1 FDVNENLTFTGDFDN
16 NTSRNPKW
24 VGPVG
29 MVGYSFLESPGNPY
43 DGIDN
48 DGDYQK
54 SGFSAPLFTEE
65 DFDSSEIIVI

>member
-1 FDVNENLTFTGDFDN
+1 MGW
-16 NTSRNPKW
+16 SCRN
-24 VGPVG
+24 GRI
-29 MVGYSFLESPGNPY
+29 FLLESPGNPY

-65 DFDSSEIIVI
+65 DFDSVK